1 MEERLNNIYQYV
13 DERKD
18 EMIGL
23 WRELVNY
30 ESYAREKEKVDLL
43 AERLKVEFEKEG
55 LDCRLVD
62 VGPQS
67 GKTLVGILGAER
79 SGKPVIFSGHMDTV
93 FPTGTFGEKPFRIE
107 DGKAFG
113 PGVLDMKG
121 GIIISLYVIKA
132 LNSINFN
139 ERPIKIVFSGDE
151 EIGHVNSTGAEVILE
166 EAKDGICAFN
176 METGL
181 IDNALCIGRKGRME
195 PHITVNG
202 IEAHAGNDFASGRN
216 AIEEMAHKIL
226 EIQKL
231 TDLESGT
238 TVSVSKIKGGTVSN
252 AIPAQCQVEVDVR
265 FENMAEMERAKQ
277 RIGEICEITHVD
289 GTSTEWEVA
298 SSMAAYET
306 TDDVIK
312 FYNFCNEVA
321 KKYGFGEMG
330 SRRLGGSSDAAF
342 ITIAKTPVLCS
353 CGVRGEWNHT
363 AKEYALVDSLFERTK
378 LLSTIVLNLD
388 QFKE

>member
-1 MEERLNNIYQYV
+1 MEKQLNRIYQYV
-13 DERKD
+13 DGKKD
-18 EMIGL
+18 EMISL
-23 WRELVNY
+23 WKEIVNL
-30 ESYAREKEKVDLL
+30 ESCSREKEKVDLL

-55 LDCRLVD
+55 LNCRLVD
-62 VGPQS
+62 VGPQN

-93 FPTGTFGEKPFRIE
+93 FPTGTFGENPFRIE

-132 LNSINFN
+132 LNSIGYN

-166 EAKDGICAFN
+166 EAKDGLCAFN

-195 PHITVNG
+195 PNVIVNG
-202 IEAHAGNDFASGRN
+202 VEAHAGNDFLSGRN
-216 AIEEMAHKIL
+216 AIEEMAYKIL
-226 EIQKL
+226 DIQKL
-231 TDLESGT
+231 TDLEAGT
-238 TVSVSKIKGGTVSN
+238 TVSVSKIQGGTVSN
-252 AIPAQCQVEVDVR
+252 AIPAKCHIVADVR
-265 FENMAEMERAKQ
+265 FENMAEMEKTKKQ
-277 RIGEICEITHVD
+277 IKKICEKTHID
-289 GTSTEWEVA
+289 GTSTEWEIA

-312 FYNFCNEVA
+312 FYNFCSEVA
-321 KKYGFGEMG
+321 KKHGFDEMG

-342 ITIAKTPVLCS
+342 ITMAKTPVLCS

-378 LLSTIVLNLD
+378 LLSTIVLNLG
-388 QFKE
+388 QFK